1 MEGSRDLC
9 EILIAPMVLTPTGL
23 LASLSNPIH
32 LLCTGSTSR
41 QPRIVRTV
49 VAVTLLLASCVFS
62 SCVTAKS
69 DEQTVRS
76 TEARLNDA
84 GFTKVTVDTPS
95 ESLQDL
101 PTDKLN
107 QFKDELGQISGTTI
121 PTFAN
126 VCMKAIRPPPIDTR
140 KCFSKKRISRNTGQ
154 TTRMEEVRLNK
165 P

>member
-1 MEGSRDLC
+1 MEGNKHLC
-9 EILIAPMVLTPTGL
+9 EIVIPPMVLIPTGWL
-23 LASLSNPIH
+23 GSLSNPIH

-49 VAVTLLLASCVFS
+49 IAVTLLLASCVIS

-95 ESLQDL
+95 ESL
-101 PTDKLN
+101 
-107 QFKDELGQISGTTI
+107 
-121 PTFAN
+121 
-126 VCMKAIRPPPIDTR
+126 
-140 KCFSKKRISRNTGQ
+140 
-154 TTRMEEVRLNK
+154 
-165 P
+165 